1 MDDGGRKFIH
11 KQVGSQHSNERNVQ
25 EFSIFWNLL
34 TFMSNNKKSQNFNN
48 NYTFKIQFA
57 VDIKIPYDIKHS
69 ACLCITRVFINR
81 KRIFVWSK
89 HQQTLMHFSDLD
101 KDFAMILSTR
111 TMVLLMKIVMLL
123 MKMVMLLMKMVMLLV
138 KMVGAGMLSLT
149 RSANFHHKQRR
160 WKPNSAC
167 PIYQQTVGG
176 EVGRE
181 GGGGVFIIFRVLK
194 NFSLDDM
201 MMSPFS

>member
-1 MDDGGRKFIH
+1 
-11 KQVGSQHSNERNVQ
+11 
-25 EFSIFWNLL
+25 
-34 TFMSNNKKSQNFNN
+34 
-48 NYTFKIQFA
+48 
-57 VDIKIPYDIKHS
+57 
-69 ACLCITRVFINR
+69 
-81 KRIFVWSK
+81 
-89 HQQTLMHFSDLD
+89 MHFSDLD

-111 TMVLLMKIVMLL
+111 SMVLLMKIVVLLMKMVMLLMKMMMLL
-123 MKMVMLLMKMVMLLV
+123 MKMVMLLVKMVMLLV

-181 GGGGVFIIFRVLK
+181 GGG
-194 NFSLDDM
+194 SL
-201 MMSPFS
+201 

>member
-1 MDDGGRKFIH
+1 
-11 KQVGSQHSNERNVQ
+11 
-25 EFSIFWNLL
+25 
-34 TFMSNNKKSQNFNN
+34 
-48 NYTFKIQFA
+48 
-57 VDIKIPYDIKHS
+57 
-69 ACLCITRVFINR
+69 
-81 KRIFVWSK
+81 
-89 HQQTLMHFSDLD
+89 MHFSDLD

-167 PIYQQTVGG
+167 PIYQQTVVLGG
-176 EVGRE
+176 WGD
-181 GGGGVFIIFRVLK
+181 ILY
-194 NFSLDDM
+194 NL
-201 MMSPFS
+201 